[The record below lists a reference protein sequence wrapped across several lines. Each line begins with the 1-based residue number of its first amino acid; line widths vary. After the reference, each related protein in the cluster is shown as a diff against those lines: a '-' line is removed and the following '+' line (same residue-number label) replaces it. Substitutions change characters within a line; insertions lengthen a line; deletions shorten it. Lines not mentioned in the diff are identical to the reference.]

1 MPRRKNLNPRVMP
14 ASASC
19 ALLSAAPLRRRPLL
33 PAQSMPIA
41 ACQITHPPSPP
52 PPPPLP
58 SLQQHHPQLQS
69 RDHLHSTSVPPPS
82 VQYRPVAPPLPL
94 PAAAARVE
102 IPRERKLRK
111 QKTSGQWTC
120 VAARV
125 AMFDTPLLLV
135 CSSSDDDS
143 DGYEGGGSNA
153 KQRGAATA
161 VGARSPSAVNVV
173 MQPTDS
179 PLPQLP
185 VNSTSSSPSL
195 APPASR
201 PVYSP
206 QITCVVLRSTPPH
219 ITPHRANRAARMLAR
234 ACW

>member
-1 MPRRKNLNPRVMP
+1 MPRRKNLNPREMS

-19 ALLSAAPLRRRPLL
+19 ALLSAAQSRQRPLPPVQL
-33 PAQSMPIA
+33 MPID

-69 RDHLHSTSVPPPS
+69 RDYLQSTSVPPLS
-82 VQYRPVAPPLPL
+82 AQYWPEAPPVP
-94 PAAAARVE
+94 RVE
-102 IPRERKLRK
+102 TPRERKLRK
-111 QKTSGQWTC
+111 QKTSGEWTC
-120 VAARV
+120 VAALG
-125 AMFDTPLLLV
+125 AMFDPPLPLV

-143 DGYEGGGSNA
+143 DGYKGGGSNA
-153 KQRGAATA
+153 NQRGAAA
-161 VGARSPSAVNVV
+161 AAGARSPSAVTVIV
-173 MQPTDS
+173 QPTDS

-185 VNSTSSSPSL
+185 ANSTSSSPSL

-219 ITPHRANRAARMLAR
+219 ITPHRATELR
-234 ACW
+234 ACWLEPVGDA